1 MIYLQDGNRVLYL
14 DGRDGLTAT
23 RFDPGFPEVRAVV
36 TPRPDVDGTYD
47 TTDWVGARIVV
58 LNLVGQGNKRQLI
71 DELSYFTQPNR
82 RPFVYYEMNGQ
93 MRRIRLRAQER
104 IIALT
109 APSDVIAE
117 AQIVYVGPD
126 GIVESGNATV
136 LIAFATEGGEEG
148 RTYDLEFDRDYAP
161 SLPVGTVNAF
171 NQGTARACPN
181 FRLFGPVVNPEIENL
196 SSGEKLRFLTTL
208 TDTQWLEI
216 DCRNKTVRLNGLPD
230 QNRYNTLDF
239 AVSNWIGFYP
249 GANLVRYT
257 ADTITGRAFARVS
270 YRSSWY

>member
-1 MIYLQDGNRVLYL
+1 VIYLQDGSRVLYL

-23 RFDPGFPEVRAVV
+23 RFDPGYPEVRPVV

-47 TTDWVGARIVV
+47 TSEHVGSRLVV
-58 LNLVGQGNKRQLI
+58 LNLVGQGNKRQII
-71 DELSYFTQPNR
+71 DDISFFSQPSR

-93 MRRIRLRAQER
+93 MRRIRLRPQER
-104 IIALT
+104 STVLT
-109 APSDVIAE
+109 APSNVLAE
-117 AQIVYVGPD
+117 AQLAFVAPD
-126 GIVESGNATV
+126 GIIEQADATV
-136 LIAFATEGGEEG
+136 LIAFATEGGEDG
-148 RTYDLEFDRDYAP
+148 RTYDLTFDRDYAP
-161 SLPVGTVNAF
+161 TLPVGTVNAL
-171 NQGTARACPN
+171 NLGSARACPS
-181 FRLFGPVVNPEIENL
+181 FRLFGPVANPEIQNL
-196 SSGEKLRFLTTL
+196 TSGEKLRFVTTL

-239 AVSNWIGFYP
+239 ADSEWIGFYP
-249 GANLVRYT
+249 GDNLVRYT